1 MRKSLLLLGVLLLLV
16 LAVCAVPVASADPV
30 NVVGSGNHHIDKLGA
45 GKSVVLDWVVYNND
59 TSSYLLEINPILN
72 TSSSSF
78 DVSVAGETPIVID
91 SGGHFNAQLTFSSER
106 YASDA
111 QVGMLVYFNMTKLDD
126 PTVKTS
132 VVETASVNVD
142 SLFASS
148 GNKILGV
155 WENALPSPLN
165 NLYASFGITVVL
177 WIGIAGFIY
186 FVLNPIVHQFTKK
199 TKTELDDRILEVTRG
214 PIFIIIVMFGLVD
227 SLSILNIPQE
237 WHAQIWQI
245 YQASLILV
253 LAWVAY
259 RIYDKVII
267 YYAEQWSKRSETE
280 LDDVL
285 VPLLQKLGIVVIP
298 VVALIAA
305 LSYFGVDATVLVAG
319 MGVIG
324 LVVAFAAQQTLS
336 NFFAGLQLLMDRP
349 FKIGDVIELD
359 SGEICEVRKIGLRS
373 TTLYNTADHE
383 LVILPNN
390 DVANKKV
397 VNYSRPDNHRAM
409 SAEVGVAY
417 GTDVEKVKTILLD
430 IARTHPDVVNEE
442 GQMPYVRLAKFGD
455 SSIEFKLWFWVDD
468 IKKIWRV
475 SSEVRERI
483 DKRFKEAG
491 IEIPFPQS
499 VVTFKNQPDRPS
511 E

>member
-1 MRKSLLLLGVLLLLV
+1 MRKSLPFLGALLLLV
-16 LAVCAVPVASADPV
+16 LAVCAVPAASADPV
-30 NVVGSGNHHIDKLGA
+30 NVVGSGDHQIDRLGA
-45 GKSVVLDWVVYNND
+45 GKSVEFDWVVYNND
-59 TSSYLLEINPILN
+59 TSSYLLEITPILN
-72 TSSSSF
+72 SSSSSF
-78 DVSVAGETPIVID
+78 EVSVAGDKPIVID
-91 SGGHFNAQLTFSSER
+91 SGGHFNAQITFTSER
-106 YASDA
+106 FSSDA

-132 VVETASVNVD
+132 VTETASVNVE

-155 WENALPSPLN
+155 WENTLPSPLN
-165 NLYASFGITVVL
+165 DIYATFGITVLL
-177 WIGIAGFIY
+177 WVGIAGFIY

-227 SLSILNIPQE
+227 SLSILNISQE

-245 YQASLILV
+245 HQASLILV
-253 LAWVAY
+253 LAWVAF
-259 RIYDKVII
+259 RIYDKVVI
-267 YYAEQWSKRSETE
+267 YYAEQWSKRSDNEM
-280 LDDVL
+280 DDVL
-285 VPLLQKLGIVVIP
+285 VPLLHKLGIVIIP
-298 VVALIAA
+298 LVALIAA

-349 FKIGDVIELD
+349 FKVGDVIELD

-397 VNYSRPDNHRAM
+397 VNYSRPDNHRSI

-417 GTDVEKVKTILLD
+417 GTDVEKVKGVLLD
-430 IARTHPDVVNEE
+430 IANNHPDVVKEAP
-442 GQMPYVRLAKFGD
+442 QKPYVRLTKFND
-455 SSIEFKLWFWVDD
+455 SSIDFKLWYWVDD
-468 IKKIWRV
+468 IKKMWRV
-475 SSEVRERI
+475 GSEVRETI
-483 DKRFKEAG
+483 DKRFKEEG

-499 VVTFKNQPDRPS
+499 VVTFKNQPGQPGK
-511 E
+511 